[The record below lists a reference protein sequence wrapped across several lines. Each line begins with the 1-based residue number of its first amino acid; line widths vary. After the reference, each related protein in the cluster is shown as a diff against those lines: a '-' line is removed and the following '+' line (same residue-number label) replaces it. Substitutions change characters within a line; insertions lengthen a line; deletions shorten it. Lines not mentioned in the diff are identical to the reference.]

1 MKDRGD
7 SLLRQLRNLFITGLL
22 VVVPIGATAFIVYK
36 LFDWTDS
43 YIREALDPHFKVLC
57 EFIFG
62 RSVPIPPYGI
72 GLVVTVLVI
81 LTAGMLARNLIGRRL
96 LGLLENMV
104 LRVPLVNR
112 IYRAIKQIS
121 DAVLQRNK
129 TLFREVVLVE
139 YPRLGMYSLGFVT
152 NQAPRVFD
160 RLEGDSVCVFV
171 STTPN
176 PTSGVLIIVPRRD
189 LIPLNISVEDGI
201 KMVISGGVVIPEVL
215 SQPGQAI
222 KESLDNL
229 PAPTAAGAADKAR

>member
-7 SLLRQLRNLFITGLL
+7 SLLRHLRNLFITGLL

-62 RSVPIPPYGI
+62 HSVPIPPYGI

-160 RLEGDSVCVFV
+160 RLEGDSVCVFI

-215 SQPGQAI
+215 SQPGEAI
-222 KESLDNL
+222 KESMDNL
-229 PAPTAAGAADKAR
+229 PAPTAAGEVDKAR